1 MLHEIRVNGYAA
13 EADGPLDLGTW
24 GSYGTEQLH
33 FTFDAAWDDLTKSV
47 TFSTDG
53 YTGEAVTL
61 LLPESGRVEVPQQA
75 TAAQTVCGRITV
87 LGTCAGVQRISADL
101 PYQTRNHSAVPGQ
114 APHSLPSAF
123 EEISTAAERACSRA
137 QNAEDAAALAQ
148 TSAQVAQAAA
158 QDAVRVAAS
167 AQKIARSVRDDADAG
182 AFQGEKLTYADLTEQ
197 DKADLRRPAL
207 EAAATANEA
216 VAGLG
221 QTLLRYGVQVG
232 QIGEI
237 VLFGRYPAPQS
248 SVGRRFGN
256 RSRRLPGAGRL
267 CRPGRLGKKQY
278 QRPLL
283 PAGPASALPADEQHP
298 GGHHRRRG
306 FAHADPGRT
315 SQPQSYVHAPGGL
328 VRQRRPGHSHQL
340 RQRKQSLRGQKH
352 PQPHRLQRQR
362 AGPQQDPPITP
373 WRRRSVLA
381 GMFSCWNCW
390 AANKLEKEECA

>member
-123 EEISTAAERACSRA
+123 EEISTAAQRACSRA

-148 TSAQVAQAAA
+148 TSAQVAQTAA

-237 VLFGRYPAPQS
+237 VLFADGTLHPNHLWADGSEIDPAAYPELAA
-248 SVGRRFGN
+248 FA
-256 RSRRLPGAGRL
+256 AGDKYAAWL
-267 CRPGRLGKKQY
+267 QNEAAALAEALGENANIAARPADL
-278 QRPLL
+278 PLL
-283 PAGPASALPADEQHP
+283 QNVKLPVGTTLTADE
-298 GGHHRRRG
+298 
-306 FAHADPGRT
+306 
-315 SQPQSYVHAPGGL
+315 SIELGGL
-328 VRQRRPGHSHQL
+328 KG
-340 RQRKQSLRGQKH
+340 
-352 PQPHRLQRQR
+352 
-362 AGPQQDPPITP
+362 A
-373 WRRRSVLA
+373 
-381 GMFSCWNCW
+381 N
-390 AANKLEKEECA
+390 AANGLVADDTLAARLNAQHEWFLQNAGLEINI